1 MSREERE
8 IAEKILLE
16 FKSSKSPYDFSRYL
30 LQNSNDSYTLFQA
43 VSTIQDAALRE
54 WPLLAT
60 ETVIALQDF
69 LFSYLI
75 GNQNIEKYV
84 QKQILQ
90 TVAVFYKR
98 TKFDNFQN
106 TNSDK
111 QKVNLVSRSIEI
123 FTLSDIKMKQIVC
136 SLLYAIITEFSNTNK
151 STKLGQSTDSHFN
164 SKHSFEVNHKFY
176 FIIQLSLLLITI
188 NIF

>member
-1 MSREERE
+1 MNKEERE

-30 LQNSNDSYTLFQA
+30 LQHSNDSYTLFQA

-60 ETVIALQDF
+60 ETVIAMQDF

-75 GNQNIEKYV
+75 ENQNIEKYV

-90 TVAVFYKR
+90 TIAVFYKR
-98 TKFDNFQN
+98 TKFDNLHSN
-106 TNSDK
+106 TCDQKKNSNE
-111 QKVNLVSRSIEI
+111 QKVNLVTRTIEI
-123 FTLSDIKMKQIVC
+123 FALSDIKMRQIIC
-136 SLLYAIITEFSNTNK
+136 SLLNAIITEFSNTNK
-151 STKLGQSTDSHFN
+151 STKLGQSTESHFN
-164 SKHSFEVNHKFY
+164 SKHSFEVIDKNFLT
-176 FIIQLSLLLITI
+176 FNSI
-188 NIF
+188 